1 MAIKPKFGYY
11 PANFELEQF
20 CSTYNFKPSQV
31 VAFINIFLRNTQKKE
46 YQDRLFLNAEILKNS
61 IGKDYS
67 KIIAALIQEEVIL
80 NTRGPEIGVHSNEFK
95 LANNFSECLEFIEF
109 EYVDESKPNLI
120 KANKER
126 QKSRYSKEL
135 KLPKLKRKTDIPYEV
150 FSSNYR
156 IVLNWIYHTKLEFN
170 QDEAFKILEATGL
183 KNSKKKKERNRYKYY
198 WISIAGFKKDNIYAT
213 VDYNYRFY
221 TNLTSLPKIFKRC
234 LSFDGEVLEGYDI
247 KGTHPVLIVNLCDT
261 FFLKRLVKE
270 NAIEVDQT
278 MFDAFIQHLESEPID
293 LLEYKKLVL
302 SGLFYENLNLYLPHL
317 TRDKIK
323 KMYLEI
329 LNDANIDYNLE
340 IGLIRRVLYEN
351 FPTIAFLLELLK
363 SVNHK
368 YTSAVLMSIEA
379 QNFIIKFPEEMN
391 YRLESQGIEPIP
403 LFTIHDCFLTTKS
416 KLPILKEQLEWYFDK
431 YFGMKV
437 PLKHQS
443 FS

>member
-1 MAIKPKFGYY
+1 
-11 PANFELEQF
+11 
-20 CSTYNFKPSQV
+20 
-31 VAFINIFLRNTQKKE
+31 
-46 YQDRLFLNAEILKNS
+46 
-61 IGKDYS
+61 
-67 KIIAALIQEEVIL
+67 
-80 NTRGPEIGVHSNEFK
+80 
-95 LANNFSECLEFIEF
+95 
-109 EYVDESKPNLI
+109 
-120 KANKER
+120 
-126 QKSRYSKEL
+126 
-135 KLPKLKRKTDIPYEV
+135 
-150 FSSNYR
+150 
-156 IVLNWIYHTKLEFN
+156 
-170 QDEAFKILEATGL
+170 
-183 KNSKKKKERNRYKYY
+183 
-198 WISIAGFKKDNIYAT
+198 
-213 VDYNYRFY
+213 
-221 TNLTSLPKIFKRC
+221 
-234 LSFDGEVLEGYDI
+234 
-247 KGTHPVLIVNLCDT
+247 
-261 FFLKRLVKE
+261 
-270 NAIEVDQT
+270 
-278 MFDAFIQHLESEPID
+278 
-293 LLEYKKLVL
+293 
-302 SGLFYENLNLYLPHL
+302 L